1 MAAKIV
7 FFQSTNCLK
16 FLNLHGTNRDAK
28 FCVSISCVSVFHVF
42 ISQDTVSQCRHS
54 IRSGK
59 SVSLY
64 QRGGRRVESSVPQR

>member
-28 FCVSISCVSVFHVF
+28 FCVSTICFSVFRVT
-42 ISQDTVSQCRHS
+42 ISRGKVPQCRRS
-54 IRSGK
+54 TRSGR
-59 SVSLY
+59 SVFPY
-64 QRGGRRVESSVPQR
+64 RRGEKRAGNSAPRR